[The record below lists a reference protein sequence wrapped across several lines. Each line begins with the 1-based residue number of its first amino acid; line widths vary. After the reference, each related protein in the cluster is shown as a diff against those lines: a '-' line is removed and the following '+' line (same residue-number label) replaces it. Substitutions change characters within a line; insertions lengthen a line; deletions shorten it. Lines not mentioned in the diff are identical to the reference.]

1 MYTPCFSPISYLT
14 TLISRSSGVLKL
26 NPAAP
31 SSIEEIQETQDLRF
45 YGNDFLYVIDIFLV
59 FSGDVVWTWEGRAGG
74 GRGGL

>member
-1 MYTPCFSPISYLT
+1 M
-14 TLISRSSGVLKL
+14 LKL